1 MATGQRVL
9 LPVIQPM
16 TAADVSDIMP
26 LERLSFKDPWTRRMY
41 VHDISDNLM
50 ATYLVAKPPPE
61 AADRLPPVLAW
72 GGFWLMVDEAHI
84 STVASH
90 PDYRGCGLG
99 QLMMLELMEAGK
111 ERGAVRVTLEVR
123 AFNLVAQGLYEKL
136 GFKIVGTRRSYYRD
150 GEAALIMT
158 TPDLDTVTMQ
168 ARMAAARDDVATR
181 VARCTGGEHE
191 RGKG

>member
-1 MATGQRVL
+1 
-9 LPVIQPM
+9 
-16 TAADVSDIMP
+16 
-26 LERLSFKDPWTRRMY
+26 
-41 VHDISDNLM
+41 
-50 ATYLVAKPPPE
+50 
-61 AADRLPPVLAW
+61 
-72 GGFWLMVDEAHI
+72 
-84 STVASH
+84 
-90 PDYRGCGLG
+90 
-99 QLMMLELMEAGK
+99 MLRWRSA
-111 ERGAVRVTLEVR
+111 